1 MPTKTILI
9 ILGEPNSTF
18 SEVLFKYFISKEP
31 KLTLD
36 GLKMSTK
43 NMFFSSEKAKKK
55 LQYRP
60 RSIKDAIKDA
70 VNWFENFESL

>member
-1 MPTKTILI
+1 MVLLSISIDET
-9 ILGEPNSTF
+9 
-18 SEVLFKYFISKEP
+18 VLFKYFINKEP

-36 GLKMSTK
+36 GIKMSTK

>member
-1 MPTKTILI
+1 
-9 ILGEPNSTF
+9 
-18 SEVLFKYFISKEP
+18 
-31 KLTLD
+31 
-36 GLKMSTK
+36 MSTK